1 MRYIMIA
8 RAAVKTN
15 ERERRDYSEDDMWKL
30 VLHIR
35 QEMQLIAYLLC
46 GILFAL
52 GVIADLLWRRI

>member
-30 VLHIR
+30 VLHFR
-35 QEMQLIAYLLC
+35 QEMQLIAYLFA